1 MLEASAGL
9 VPPSQGQL
17 RGQWKRASFQL
28 ANVSNLLS
36 IILQRP
42 NRQTDRMETPPC
54 RIVSFSED
62 SLADI
67 LTTHQRTHQR
77 IIIAFLPALLP
88 NVDSSPGPSE
98 PRFLLLSR
106 IHPAP
111 SSYSAV
117 PAGSP
122 PSSLAACW
130 ACSGSASVRYLWCG
144 LSAATLPYYSST
156 GRGTYSDG
164 HDARPPPYYQR
175 THARTHRPNQS
186 VCSHRGRVGRCTI
199 QRCFCPSVS
208 PGLF

>member
-28 ANVSNLLS
+28 ANAVNLLS

-42 NRQTDRMETPPC
+42 NRQTARMETPPC

-77 IIIAFLPALLP
+77 IILAFLPALLP

-98 PRFLLLSR
+98 PRFLLPSR

-122 PSSLAACW
+122 PSSLAGGLVLALPP
-130 ACSGSASVRYLWCG
+130 SGTSGVDYYL
-144 LSAATLPYYSST
+144 LLPYLT
-156 GRGTYSDG
+156 TLAPAEVHTRTATM
-164 HDARPPPYYQR
+164 HAHHRITNAR
-175 THARTHRPNQS
+175 THAPAQS
-186 VCSHRGRVGRCTI
+186 VRVSSRRGRVGRCTI